1 MIVSPEM
8 NASSFTL
15 IVAGECIM
23 HSISNNKK
31 LTKVKKY
38 ASVIRSKYFVQ
49 VIIKMFKI
57 GDLAVYPAQGVGVIE
72 AIECKEIM
80 GRKQAFYVLRI
91 MGNGMK
97 IMVPMNSAKTVGLR
111 EVISKNE
118 IPKIF
123 DILKNRDVTIDKQ
136 TWNKRYRDYM
146 EKIKSGSVYEIA
158 KVLRDLLV
166 LKNDK
171 NLSFGER
178 KMMDTAKNLLI
189 KEISVATDLDEAE
202 IEQKLKLIFSMQ

>member
-1 MIVSPEM
+1 
-8 NASSFTL
+8 
-15 IVAGECIM
+15 
-23 HSISNNKK
+23 
-31 LTKVKKY
+31 
-38 ASVIRSKYFVQ
+38 
-49 VIIKMFKI
+49 MFKV

-72 AIECKEIM
+72 AIECKEVM
-80 GRKQAFYVLRI
+80 GNKQAFYVLRI
-91 MGNGMK
+91 KGNGMK

-118 IPKIF
+118 IPKVF

-189 KEISVATDLDEAE
+189 KEISVATELDETT